1 MYHTRLHCYVAIELK
16 VVEFQP
22 EFISKLNYYISA
34 IDDLVKMPEDNP
46 TIVLLL
52 CRSKNTCDF
61 QGDFFVFSALNVYFA
76 ICTSKILQKSSAIQK
91 ISVTLSPVII
101 AKFFSFIVLIH
112 YKVTKVI
119 FH

>member
-46 TIVLLL
+46 TIGFLL

-61 QGDFFVFSALNVYFA
+61 QGDFFVFFCLKRLFCHLCIKNFA
-76 ICTSKILQKSSAIQK
+76 KIICNTENFSNFVPGNHSEIL
-91 ISVTLSPVII
+91 
-101 AKFFSFIVLIH
+101 
-112 YKVTKVI
+112 
-119 FH
+119 